1 MYDILI
7 VGSGPAGLTAAIYA
21 ARANLNFAVIEKDY
35 MGSGQISIT
44 DRVDNYPGLYGIGGY
59 ELGEKFREH
68 AEQLGTEFITGEV
81 IDIKKNDNVFLLM
94 LKDGR
99 CLKSRSV
106 IYAAG
111 ALHRHLNI
119 EGENEFSARG
129 VSYCASCD
137 GAFFKDKVTTVIG
150 GGDTA
155 LSDSL
160 LLSKICKKVYLV
172 HRRSEFRG
180 AKSLLERV
188 KNTENIEIITPVVPI
203 KIIGDK
209 LVNGIVLKYG
219 DDRIKTLET
228 DGIFVAVGMVPNNFG
243 LNGLAETDS
252 GGYVI
257 ADEMGITSVDGLL
270 AAGDVRTKA
279 FRQVVTAVSDG
290 QIVSLRQK
298 DTYSLKMKFS
308 LYY

>member
-68 AEQLGTEFITGEV
+68 AEQLGTDFITGEV
-81 IDIKKNDNVFLLM
+81 IDIKKNNNVFLLM

-99 CLKSRSV
+99 SLQSKSV

-160 LLSKICKKVYLV
+160 LLSKICKKVFLV
-172 HRRSEFRG
+172 HRRAEFRG

-188 KNTENIEIITPVVPI
+188 KNTENIEIITPVVPV
-203 KIIGDK
+203 KIIGEK

-228 DGIFVAVGMVPNNFG
+228 DGIFVAVGMEPNNFG
-243 LNGLAETDS
+243 LNGLAEIDA

-257 ADEMGITSVDGLL
+257 ADEMGITSVDGLF
-270 AAGDVRTKA
+270 AAGDVRTKD

-290 QIVSLRQK
+290 ANCVASAEKYLQS
-298 DTYSLKMKFS
+298 
-308 LYY
+308 

>member
-68 AEQLGTEFITGEV
+68 AEQLGTDFITGEV
-81 IDIKKNDNVFLLM
+81 IDIKKNNNVFLLM

-99 CLKSRSV
+99 SLQSKSV

-160 LLSKICKKVYLV
+160 LLSKICKKVFLV
-172 HRRSEFRG
+172 HRRAEFRG

-188 KNTENIEIITPVVPI
+188 KNTENIEIITPVVPV
-203 KIIGDK
+203 KIIGEK

-228 DGIFVAVGMVPNNFG
+228 NGIFVAVGMEPNNFG
-243 LNGLAETDS
+243 LNGLAEIDA

-257 ADEMGITSVDGLL
+257 ADERGITSVDGLF
-270 AAGDVRTKA
+270 AAGDVRTKD

-290 QIVSLRQK
+290 ANCVASAEKYLQS
-298 DTYSLKMKFS
+298 
-308 LYY
+308 

>member
-1 MYDILI
+1 
-7 VGSGPAGLTAAIYA
+7 
-21 ARANLNFAVIEKDY
+21 
-35 MGSGQISIT
+35 
-44 DRVDNYPGLYGIGGY
+44 
-59 ELGEKFREH
+59 
-68 AEQLGTEFITGEV
+68 
-81 IDIKKNDNVFLLM
+81 M

-99 CLKSRSV
+99 SLQSKSV

-137 GAFFKDKVTTVIG
+137 GAFFKDKVTAVIG

-160 LLSKICKKVYLV
+160 LLSKICKKVFLV
-172 HRRSEFRG
+172 HRRAEFRG

-188 KNTENIEIITPVVPI
+188 KNTENIEIITPVVPV

-228 DGIFVAVGMVPNNFG
+228 DGIFVAVGMEPNNFG
-243 LNGLAETDS
+243 LNGLAEIDA

-257 ADEMGITSVDGLL
+257 ADEMGRTSVDGLF
-270 AAGDVRTKA
+270 AAGDVRTKD

-290 QIVSLRQK
+290 ANCVASAEKYLQS
-298 DTYSLKMKFS
+298 
-308 LYY
+308 

>member
-21 ARANLNFAVIEKDY
+21 ARANLNFAVVEKDY
-35 MGSGQISIT
+35 MSSGQISIT

-68 AEQLGTEFITGEV
+68 AEQLGTDFITGEV
-81 IDIKKNDNVFLLM
+81 IDIKKNNNVFLLM

-99 CLKSRSV
+99 SLQSKSV

-160 LLSKICKKVYLV
+160 LLSKICKKVFLV
-172 HRRSEFRG
+172 HRRAEFRG

-188 KNTENIEIITPVVPI
+188 KNTENIEIITPVVPV
-203 KIIGDK
+203 KIIGEK

-228 DGIFVAVGMVPNNFG
+228 DGIFVAVGMEPNNFG
-243 LNGLAETDS
+243 LNGLAEIDA

-257 ADEMGITSVDGLL
+257 ADEMGITSVDGLF
-270 AAGDVRTKA
+270 AAGDVRTKD

-290 QIVSLRQK
+290 ANCVASAEKYLQS
-298 DTYSLKMKFS
+298 
-308 LYY
+308 

>member
-94 LKDGR
+94 LKDGK

-257 ADEMGITSVDGLL
+257 ADEMGITSVDGLF

-290 QIVSLRQK
+290 ANCVASAERYLQS
-298 DTYSLKMKFS
+298 
-308 LYY
+308 

>member
-68 AEQLGTEFITGEV
+68 AEQLGTDFITGEV
-81 IDIKKNDNVFLLM
+81 IDIKKNNNVFLLM

-99 CLKSRSV
+99 SLQSKSV

-160 LLSKICKKVYLV
+160 LLSKICKKVFLV
-172 HRRSEFRG
+172 HRRAEFRG

-188 KNTENIEIITPVVPI
+188 KNTENIEIITPVVPV
-203 KIIGDK
+203 KIIGEK

-228 DGIFVAVGMVPNNFG
+228 NGIFVAVGMEPNNFG
-243 LNGLAETDS
+243 LNGLAEIDA

-257 ADEMGITSVDGLL
+257 ADEMGITSVDGLF
-270 AAGDVRTKA
+270 AAGDARTKD

-290 QIVSLRQK
+290 ANCVASAEKYLQS
-298 DTYSLKMKFS
+298 
-308 LYY
+308 

>member
-94 LKDGR
+94 LKDAR

-257 ADEMGITSVDGLL
+257 ADEMGITSVDGLF

-290 QIVSLRQK
+290 ANCVASAERYLQS
-298 DTYSLKMKFS
+298 
-308 LYY
+308 

>member
-21 ARANLNFAVIEKDY
+21 ARANLNFAVVEKDY

-68 AEQLGTEFITGEV
+68 AEQLGTDFITGEV
-81 IDIKKNDNVFLLM
+81 IDIKKNNNVFLLM

-99 CLKSRSV
+99 SLQSKSV

-160 LLSKICKKVYLV
+160 LLSKICKKVFLV
-172 HRRSEFRG
+172 HRRAEFRG

-188 KNTENIEIITPVVPI
+188 KNIENIEIITPVVPV
-203 KIIGDK
+203 KIIGEK

-228 DGIFVAVGMVPNNFG
+228 DGIFVAVGMEPNNFG
-243 LNGLAETDS
+243 LNGLAEIDA

-257 ADEMGITSVDGLL
+257 ADERGITSVDGLF
-270 AAGDVRTKA
+270 AAGDVRTKD

-290 QIVSLRQK
+290 ANCVASAEKYLQS
-298 DTYSLKMKFS
+298 
-308 LYY
+308 

>member
-68 AEQLGTEFITGEV
+68 AEQLGTDFITGEV
-81 IDIKKNDNVFLLM
+81 IDIKKNNNVFLLM

-99 CLKSRSV
+99 SLQSKSV

-137 GAFFKDKVTTVIG
+137 GAFFKDKVTAVIG

-160 LLSKICKKVYLV
+160 LLSKICKKVFLV
-172 HRRSEFRG
+172 HRRAEFRG

-188 KNTENIEIITPVVPI
+188 KNTENIEIITPVVPV

-228 DGIFVAVGMVPNNFG
+228 DGIFVAVGMEPNNFG
-243 LNGLAETDS
+243 LNGLAEIDA

-257 ADEMGITSVDGLL
+257 ADEMGRTSVDGLF
-270 AAGDVRTKA
+270 AAGDVRTKD

-290 QIVSLRQK
+290 ANCVASAEKYLQS
-298 DTYSLKMKFS
+298 
-308 LYY
+308 

>member
-94 LKDGR
+94 LKDGG

-119 EGENEFSARG
+119 EGEKEFSARG

-219 DDRIKTLET
+219 DDRIRTLET
-228 DGIFVAVGMVPNNFG
+228 DGIFIAVGMVPNNFG
-243 LNGLAETDS
+243 LNGFAETDS

-257 ADEMGITSVDGLL
+257 ADEMGITSVDGLF

-290 QIVSLRQK
+290 ANCVASAERYLQS
-298 DTYSLKMKFS
+298 
-308 LYY
+308 

>member
-21 ARANLNFAVIEKDY
+21 ARENLNFAVIEKDY

-68 AEQLGTEFITGEV
+68 AEQLGTDFITGEV
-81 IDIKKNDNVFLLM
+81 IDIKKNNNVFLLM

-99 CLKSRSV
+99 SLQSKSV

-160 LLSKICKKVYLV
+160 LLSKICKKVFLV
-172 HRRSEFRG
+172 HRRAEFRG

-188 KNTENIEIITPVVPI
+188 KNTENIEIITPVVPV
-203 KIIGDK
+203 KIIGEK

-228 DGIFVAVGMVPNNFG
+228 DGIFVAVGMEPNNFG
-243 LNGLAETDS
+243 LNGLAEIDA

-257 ADEMGITSVDGLL
+257 ADEMGITSVDGLF
-270 AAGDVRTKA
+270 AAGDVRTKD

-290 QIVSLRQK
+290 ANCVASAEKYLQS
-298 DTYSLKMKFS
+298 
-308 LYY
+308 

>member
-21 ARANLNFAVIEKDY
+21 ARANLNFAVVEKDY

-68 AEQLGTEFITGEV
+68 AEQLGTDFITGEV
-81 IDIKKNDNVFLLM
+81 IDIKKNNNVFLLM

-99 CLKSRSV
+99 SLQSKSV

-160 LLSKICKKVYLV
+160 LLSKICKKVFLV
-172 HRRSEFRG
+172 HRRAEFRG

-188 KNTENIEIITPVVPI
+188 KNIENIEIITPVVPV
-203 KIIGDK
+203 KIIGEK

-228 DGIFVAVGMVPNNFG
+228 DGIFVAVGMEPNNFG
-243 LNGLAETDS
+243 VNGLAEIDA

-257 ADEMGITSVDGLL
+257 ADERGITSVDGLF
-270 AAGDVRTKA
+270 AAGDVRTKD

-290 QIVSLRQK
+290 ANCVASAEKYLQS
-298 DTYSLKMKFS
+298 
-308 LYY
+308 

>member
-21 ARANLNFAVIEKDY
+21 ARAKLNFAVIEKDY

-44 DRVDNYPGLYGIGGY
+44 ERVDNYPGLYGIGGY

-68 AEQLGTEFITGEV
+68 AERLGTKFINGEI
-81 IDIKKNDNVFLLM
+81 IDIKKNDDVFVLT
-94 LKDGR
+94 LKDGNE
-99 CLKSRSV
+99 LQSKTV

-137 GAFFKDKVTTVIG
+137 GAFFNGKITTVVG

-155 LSDSL
+155 LSDAL

-172 HRRSEFRG
+172 HRREEFRG
-180 AKSLLERV
+180 AKYLQESV
-188 KNTENIEIITPVVPI
+188 KAAENIEIIKPAVPV
-203 KIIGDK
+203 KIMGEN
-209 LVNGIVLKYG
+209 LVNSIILKLA
-219 DDRIKTLET
+219 DDRVITMET
-228 DGIFVAVGMVPNNFG
+228 DGVFVAVGMKPNNFG
-243 LNGLAETDS
+243 LNGLAETDKN
-252 GGYVI
+252 GYVI
-257 ADEMGITSVDGLL
+257 ADETGVTSVEGLFV
-270 AAGDVRTKA
+270 AGDVRTKA

-290 QIVSLRQK
+290 ANCVMSAENYLQ
-298 DTYSLKMKFS
+298 SLK
-308 LYY
+308 

>member
-21 ARANLNFAVIEKDY
+21 ARANLNFAVVEKDY

-68 AEQLGTEFITGEV
+68 AEQLGTDFITGEV
-81 IDIKKNDNVFLLM
+81 IDIKKNNNVFLLM

-99 CLKSRSV
+99 SLQSKSV

-172 HRRSEFRG
+172 HRRAEFRG

-188 KNTENIEIITPVVPI
+188 KNTENIEIITPVVPV
-203 KIIGDK
+203 KIIGEK

-228 DGIFVAVGMVPNNFG
+228 DGIFVAVGMEPNNFG
-243 LNGLAETDS
+243 LNGLAEIDA

-257 ADEMGITSVDGLL
+257 ADEMGITSVDGLF
-270 AAGDVRTKA
+270 AAGDVRTKD

-290 QIVSLRQK
+290 ANCVASAEKYLQS
-298 DTYSLKMKFS
+298 
-308 LYY
+308 

>member
-94 LKDGR
+94 LKDGK

-290 QIVSLRQK
+290 ANCVASAERYLQS
-298 DTYSLKMKFS
+298 
-308 LYY
+308 

>member
-21 ARANLNFAVIEKDY
+21 ARANLNFAVVEKDY

-68 AEQLGTEFITGEV
+68 AEQLGTDFITGEV
-81 IDIKKNDNVFLLM
+81 IDIKKNNNVFLLM

-99 CLKSRSV
+99 SLQSKSV

-160 LLSKICKKVYLV
+160 LLSKICKKVFLV
-172 HRRSEFRG
+172 HRRAEFRG

-188 KNTENIEIITPVVPI
+188 KNTENIEIITPVVPV
-203 KIIGDK
+203 KIIGEK

-228 DGIFVAVGMVPNNFG
+228 NGIFVAVGMEPNNFG
-243 LNGLAETDS
+243 LNGLAEIDA

-257 ADEMGITSVDGLL
+257 ADERGITSVDGLF
-270 AAGDVRTKA
+270 AAGDVRTKD

-290 QIVSLRQK
+290 ANCVASAEKYLQS
-298 DTYSLKMKFS
+298 
-308 LYY
+308 